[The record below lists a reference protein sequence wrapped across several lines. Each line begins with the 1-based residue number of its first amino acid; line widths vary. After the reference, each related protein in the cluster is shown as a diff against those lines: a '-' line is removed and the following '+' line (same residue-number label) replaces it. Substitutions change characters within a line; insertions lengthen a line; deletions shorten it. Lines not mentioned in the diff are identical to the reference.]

1 MAANV
6 SDLLGLRMDELM
18 RVTIERGA
26 SDLHMSVGLPPM
38 LRIDGRLTP
47 TEFPKLTPDDTKR
60 LIYSILTDQQ
70 KEKFEKNLELDFSH
84 GLKGFGRFRIN
95 AFRQRGV
102 IGAVFRAIPSSV
114 PALGSLNLPPVMG
127 DLTMR
132 PHGLVLVT
140 GPTGSGKSTALA
152 SMIDV
157 INATMARHILSMED
171 PVEYLHFHKMSI
183 VNQREIG
190 HDSYS
195 FANALRAALREDPD
209 VVLVGEMRDMDTIAT
224 TLTIAETGHLVFAT
238 LHTSDAAQTIDRII
252 DVFPAHQQQQIRV
265 QLASVIEAI
274 ICLRLLPHASGVG
287 RVPAAEVMI
296 ATPAIRNL
304 IRENK
309 THQIHNAIVTS
320 RGMHMQTFDMSLRDL
335 VRKHMITEDE
345 ALAAS
350 THPEELRKLIEGA

>member
-1 MAANV
+1 
-6 SDLLGLRMDELM
+6 
-18 RVTIERGA
+18 
-26 SDLHMSVGLPPM
+26 
-38 LRIDGRLTP
+38 
-47 TEFPKLTPDDTKR
+47 
-60 LIYSILTDQQ
+60 
-70 KEKFEKNLELDFSH
+70 
-84 GLKGFGRFRIN
+84 
-95 AFRQRGV
+95 
-102 IGAVFRAIPSSV
+102 
-114 PALGSLNLPPVMG
+114 
-127 DLTMR
+127 
-132 PHGLVLVT
+132 
-140 GPTGSGKSTALA
+140 
-152 SMIDV
+152 
-157 INATMARHILSMED
+157 MARHIMTMED

-238 LHTSDAAQTIDRII
+238 LHTSDAAQSIDRII

-265 QLASVIEAI
+265 QLAAVIESI
-274 ICLRLLPHASGVG
+274 VCLRLLPHASGVG

-309 THQIHNAIVTS
+309 SHQIHNAIVTS

-350 THPEELRKLIEGA
+350 MHPEELRKLIEGA

>member
-26 SDLHMSVGLPPM
+26 SDLHMSVGLAPI

-60 LIYSILTDQQ
+60 LVYSILTDPQ
-70 KEKFEKNLELDFSH
+70 KERFEKSNELDFSH

-95 AFRQRGV
+95 TFKQRGV
-102 IGAVFRAIPSSV
+102 IGAVFRAIPSQV
-114 PALGSLNLPPVMG
+114 PALSTLNLPGVMA
-127 DLTMR
+127 DLVSR

-157 INATMARHILSMED
+157 INATMARHILTMED
-171 PVEYLHFHKMSI
+171 PIEYLHYHKMSI

-190 HDSYS
+190 QDTAS
-195 FANALRAALREDPD
+195 FPTALRAALREDPD
-209 VVLVGEMRDMDTIAT
+209 VVLVGEMRDMETIAT

-238 LHTSDAAQTIDRII
+238 LHTSDASQTIDRII
-252 DVFPAHQQQQIRV
+252 DVFPSHQQQQIRV
-265 QLASVIEAI
+265 QLASVIESVV
-274 ICLRLLPHASGVG
+274 CLRLLPHASGVG
-287 RVPAAEVMI
+287 RVPAAEVMV

-309 THQIHNAIVTS
+309 THQIGNAIVTS

-335 VRKHMITEDE
+335 VRKHMVTAEE
-345 ALAAS
+345 AFAAS
-350 THPEELRKLIEGA
+350 MHPEELRKLIEGV